1 MKVVPKERLV
11 VSKMCRLL
19 GNQAM
24 TAIKE
29 CSHWLPHVRAG
40 CPDFMLHQALPIEV
54 KKTGFNVTPMPDFE
68 KKREDAVEE
77 EPVEN

>member
-1 MKVVPKERLV
+1 MNRNV

-24 TAIKE
+24 TEIKE

-40 CPDFMLHQALPIEV
+40 CPEYYLHQALVVEV
-54 KKTGFNVTPMPDFE
+54 KKTGFNKTEMPDFD
-68 KKREDAVEE
+68 KLREDTVD
-77 EPVEN
+77 